1 MLTPNIVDS
10 HPTPESSRVHTIDSI
25 PPLTKSYAKVA
36 VGMLRSKQSQVIA
49 LPDTRWE
56 TTDRISR
63 QLVDN
68 YNALM
73 GASGLVGQNSTPSV
87 AVHITA
93 FGLSTAMMADRR
105 FPLPL
110 QGMVHLQHKV
120 WHMSDVPIDHPVR
133 ISTWAQNLSPHHAG
147 TSVEIWAQVF
157 DPITDKL
164 LWQSMALYLSKSVLL
179 PGSPRPERPKRPAFQ
194 PPVMTGQWDLPK
206 DIGRR
211 YGAVSG
217 DRNPIHLSNLT
228 AKALGMPGAI
238 AHGMYA
244 AGKMLAGR
252 ETLAPY
258 TWAIEFASP
267 MRLPSRVALHYHEV
281 RDRLLVSGWNAKHE
295 KLHFLGE
302 IQQH

>member
-1 MLTPNIVDS
+1 
-10 HPTPESSRVHTIDSI
+10 
-25 PPLTKSYAKVA
+25 
-36 VGMLRSKQSQVIA
+36 
-49 LPDTRWE
+49 
-56 TTDRISR
+56 
-63 QLVDN
+63 
-68 YNALM
+68 
-73 GASGLVGQNSTPSV
+73 
-87 AVHITA
+87 
-93 FGLSTAMMADRR
+93 
-105 FPLPL
+105 
-110 QGMVHLQHKV
+110 
-120 WHMSDVPIDHPVR
+120 MSDVPIDHPVR

-164 LWQSMALYLSKSVLL
+164 LWQSMALYLSKSFLL
-179 PGSPRPERPKRPAFQ
+179 PGSPRPQRPKRPAFQ

-252 ETLAPY
+252 ETIAPIRGLSNSLRPCAY
-258 TWAIEFASP
+258 LLGSHCTTTKYATAYSSP
-267 MRLPSRVALHYHEV
+267 AGMP
-281 RDRLLVSGWNAKHE
+281 NTKNCT
-295 KLHFLGE
+295 F
-302 IQQH
+302 

>member
-1 MLTPNIVDS
+1 MLTPNIVNSAPAPDKLRVLNV
-10 HPTPESSRVHTIDSI
+10 PELPS
-25 PPLTKSYAKVA
+25 LTDSYAKVA
-36 VGMLRSKQSQVIA
+36 VGLLRSKNKGVITV
-49 LPDTRWE
+49 PETRWE
-56 TTDRISR
+56 TTDVISR
-63 QLVDN
+63 QLVDD

-73 GASGLVGQNSTPSV
+73 GASGVVGHNSAPSV

-93 FGLSTAMMADRR
+93 FRLSTAMMVDPR

-110 QGMVHLQHKV
+110 LGMVHLQHRV
-120 WHMSDVPIDHPVR
+120 WHMSDVPIDKPVR
-133 ISTWAQNLSPHHAG
+133 VSTWPQNLAPHHAG
-147 TSVEIWAQVF
+147 TSIEIWVQIF
-157 DPITDKL
+157 DPVTDKL
-164 LWQSMALYLSKSVLL
+164 LWQSMALYLSRSVEL
-179 PGSPRPERPKRPAFQ
+179 PGASQPSRPERPTFH
-194 PPVMTGQWDLPK
+194 PPVMTGQWELPK

-217 DRNPIHLSNLT
+217 DRNPIHLSNPT
-228 AKALGMPGAI
+228 AKMLGMPGAI

-267 MRLPSRVALHYHEV
+267 MRIPSRVAVNYRQEG
-281 RDRLLVSGWNAKHE
+281 DRLFVTGWNAKKE

-302 IQQH
+302 IRQH

>member
-10 HPTPESSRVHTIDSI
+10 HPTPESFRVHTIDSI

-36 VGMLRSKQSQVIA
+36 VGMLRSKQSQVIS

-164 LWQSMALYLSKSVLL
+164 LWQSMALYLSKSFLL
-179 PGSPRPERPKRPAFQ
+179 PGSPSPQRPKRPAFQ

-267 MRLPSRVALHYHEV
+267 MRLPSRVALHYHEE